1 MKVVKLFSL
10 SKCIGVVA
18 KFLIKI
24 GLREDAKVGL
34 SEWTLVGGGI
44 PKGLNSEID
53 FLIALWHWY
62 SPEF

>member
-10 SKCIGVVA
+10 SRCIGAVA

-34 SEWTLVGGGI
+34 SEWTLGVGGNS
-44 PKGLNSEID
+44 KGFEFRNR
-53 FLIALWHWY
+53 FPNCFMALI
-62 SPEF
+62 